1 MPVHAREVSGKG
13 AVLGVE
19 SMETIDAGGYG
30 ITHVAAETT
39 CALTASECHCHIHLV
54 FENAK
59 LLQKSE
65 MWKDIVIELSYRGF
79 SRISDYS

>member
-13 AVLGVE
+13 AVLGVK

-30 ITHVAAETT
+30 TAHVAAETT
-39 CALTASECHCHIHLV
+39 CTSTACECHCHIHLV
-54 FENAK
+54 FDGAK

-65 MWKDIVIELSYRGF
+65 MRKDIVIELSYKGF
-79 SRISDYS
+79 G